1 MNKQFTIII
10 ATLLIIL
17 TLTVYFSFIWTNHD
31 KKQLETAFISK
42 VTICKA
48 LPFCDSTILLT
59 KQQIDDFALK
69 WNSSTDVGYNK
80 YQCQYYIEVYLSD
93 DKKRTFCTSQDQIME
108 GSTNGWMYSINQKTY
123 FDSIYQINIGT
134 LNKHLKDKEN

>member
-17 TLTVYFSFIWTNHD
+17 ALVVYFSFRWTNHD

-80 YQCQYYIEVYLSD
+80 YQCQYYM
-93 DKKRTFCTSQDQIME
+93 RF
-108 GSTNGWMYSINQKTY
+108 
-123 FDSIYQINIGT
+123 IG
-134 LNKHLKDKEN
+134 LMAKSERFALCKIRSWRAAQMG